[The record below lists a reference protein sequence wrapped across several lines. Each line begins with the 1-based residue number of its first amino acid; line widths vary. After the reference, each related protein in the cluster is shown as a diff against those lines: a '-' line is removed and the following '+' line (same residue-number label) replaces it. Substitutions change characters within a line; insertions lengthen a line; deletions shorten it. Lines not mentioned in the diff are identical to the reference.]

1 MLRVVQVKAPSG
13 SESEESYRE
22 YKSYMT
28 PDEVEIKPVI
38 LAAIETK
45 STPKAPAKTPAKGP
59 TKVQPQP

>member
-1 MLRVVQVKAPSG
+1 
-13 SESEESYRE
+13 
-22 YKSYMT
+22 MT
-28 PDEVEIKPVI
+28 PDEVEGKPVI